1 MADESKNVNGVEV
14 VGTLKT
20 DVLFQTLAAIISSKK
35 KYGVELSL
43 KSCEK
48 AEKWTS
54 IVHRTQKKPERD
66 SA

>member
-20 DVLFQTLAAIISSKK
+20 NVLFQTLAAIISAK

-54 IVHRTQKKPERD
+54 IVHRAQKKAEQD